1 MIFPTEFRSKVSM
14 PEGVMFISLPEGVEP
29 NICLEMAD
37 EFRLENV
44 PFYLPTNRQF
54 HLTRVFCNKDL

>member
-1 MIFPTEFRSKVSM
+1 
-14 PEGVMFISLPEGVEP
+14 MFISLPEGVEP